1 MRGERKL
8 GGEKGEGEREDV
20 GGGRRERKEGRE
32 EEGEC
37 VWDSGGS

>member
-20 GGGRRERKEGRE
+20 GGGRRERKEGSR
-32 EEGEC
+32 GGGGMC
-37 VWDSGGS
+37 VG